1 MSFKARCW
9 KLKFES
15 PVTKLLLLSLSDH
28 CNEAGLIRI
37 SIKELMNLTLLGKVT
52 VFKHQ
57 KILIE
62 KKLIEVTPQY
72 RDDGGRVESL
82 YKLLF

>member
-1 MSFKARCW
+1 
-9 KLKFES
+9 
-15 PVTKLLLLSLSDH
+15 
-28 CNEAGLIRI
+28 
-37 SIKELMNLTLLGKVT
+37 MNLTLLGKVT